1 MYTSRRGYT
10 SQWWALESWRAKP
23 LNHLNQLPRISLRI
37 RVANAIRD
45 AIIEGKFKPGEKIPE
60 KDLAKELGVSRTP
73 VREAIHILEQQRLVE
88 IRPKHGTFIATL
100 DWEEVQDSL
109 SVRTALEQ
117 LAVQQAMERL
127 DPKEWDELCAKFQD
141 VLDRMLDAESRE
153 DVVRSTELDI
163 EWHTLL
169 IDAAGNE
176 CLSRT
181 WRNAGLS
188 TLVWSPEREIYP
200 FNEPL
205 LLRPA
210 VRHKELLDVLRKRE
224 PDNCAEAIRS
234 HIFVKLDDIRESLE
248 AVSQEGAPIT
258 ASDLS

>member
-1 MYTSRRGYT
+1 M
-10 SQWWALESWRAKP
+10 
-23 LNHLNQLPRISLRI
+23 
-37 RVANAIRD
+37 
-45 AIIEGKFKPGEKIPE
+45 
-60 KDLAKELGVSRTP
+60 SRTP

-100 DWEEVQDSL
+100 DWEEVQDGL

-141 VLDRMLDAESRE
+141 VLDRMLDAESQG
-153 DVVRSTELDI
+153 DVVRGTELDI

-188 TLVWSPEREIYP
+188 ALIWSPERGIYP
-200 FNEPL
+200 FNEQL

-210 VRHKELLDVLRKRE
+210 VRHKELLVALRKRD
-224 PDNCAEAIRS
+224 PDNCAEMIRS
-234 HIFVKLDDIRESLE
+234 HIFIKLNDIRESLE
-248 AVSQEGAPIT
+248 AASPDKAPMTETEG
-258 ASDLS
+258 